1 MPATATTRSRTVR
14 DEHPVPVARPKNDAY
29 TILLL
34 ISLLA
39 TIAGCIMLYLDFS
52 KYPEGKP
59 PQPTQPNPIRQQIV
73 SDAGKAR

>member
-14 DEHPVPVARPKNDAY
+14 DDHVVPVARPKNDAY

-39 TIAGCIMLYLDFS
+39 TIAGCVMLYLDFS
-52 KYPEGKP
+52 KYPDSKP
-59 PQPTQPNPIRQQIV
+59 PVPPQVNPIKQQIIA
-73 SDAGKAR
+73 DTGKAR